1 MLRHIVSSLL
11 CVLLLAGCT
20 TTRDTEIERQDEYLS
35 QTDVDVLVIN
45 AMTEEYPAAGELW
58 SELIL
63 ERVPQAKV
71 EVLEGDV
78 ASNDVRRTLSLFDGE
93 LAVVVYQG
101 HGNVG
106 NAWFGGEDYMPWQ
119 ELVNSLAQRHKPFV
133 LVVDACFSGSVAD
146 AFKGI
151 ALDAPAMLLTSCG
164 AEETSNGRA
173 YPSRPEWS
181 VSWLLRSL
189 LLFKKV
195 PSQLEG
201 EEICQ
206 HPELWRFNS
215 NTGEL
220 EQLALNPPHPM
231 KADKRFLYLM

>member
-93 LAVVVYQG
+93 LAVVVYQAHAEREEQWLRYEAEWAFDNYLAEKG
-101 HGNVG
+101 YDTAEKPRINGEPG
-106 NAWFGGEDYMPWQ
+106 EIPGSAAYRDAWCETFLDSHSMWEDHEWERFMINHP
-119 ELVNSLAQRHKPFV
+119 
-133 LVVDACFSGSVAD
+133 
-146 AFKGI
+146 
-151 ALDAPAMLLTSCG
+151 LTQI
-164 AEETSNGRA
+164 R
-173 YPSRPEWS
+173 
-181 VSWLLRSL
+181 
-189 LLFKKV
+189 
-195 PSQLEG
+195 
-201 EEICQ
+201 
-206 HPELWRFNS
+206 
-215 NTGEL
+215 
-220 EQLALNPPHPM
+220 QLALEEIKPVIDETEKWLDSHPG
-231 KADKRFLYLM
+231 ADKEHVRGICMDACCDIRRA

>member
-1 MLRHIVSSLL
+1 MLRHSVTSLL

-20 TTRDTEIERQDEYLS
+20 TTGSTEIGRNDEALS
-35 QTDVDVLVIN
+35 QSDVDVLVIN
-45 AMTEEYPAAGELW
+45 AMTEDYPAAGELW

-78 ASNDVRRTLSLFDGE
+78 ASDDVRRTLSLFDGE

-119 ELVNSLAQRHKPFV
+119 ELVDALAQRHKPFV
-133 LVVDACFSGSVAD
+133 LIVDACFSGSAAE
-146 AFKGI
+146 AFNEVT
-151 ALDAPAMLLTSCG
+151 LDAPALLLASCG
-164 AEETSNGRA
+164 SEETSNGRA

-189 LLFKKV
+189 LLFKEV

-201 EEICQ
+201 EETCQ
-206 HPELWRFNS
+206 HPELWRFDS

-220 EQLALNPPHPM
+220 ERIALDPPHPM

>member
-1 MLRHIVSSLL
+1 MF
-11 CVLLLAGCT
+11 
-20 TTRDTEIERQDEYLS
+20 

-78 ASNDVRRTLSLFDGE
+78 ASDDVRRTLSLFDGE

-106 NAWFGGEDYMPWQ
+106 NAWFGGKDYMPWQ

-146 AFKGI
+146 AFKAVELDSP
-151 ALDAPAMLLTSCG
+151 ALLLTSCG

-189 LLFKKV
+189 LLFNEV

-206 HPELWRFNS
+206 HPELWRFDS
-215 NTGEL
+215 NTGDL
-220 EQLALNPPHPM
+220 EQVALDPPHPM